1 VAQGSV
7 KWFNQDK
14 GYGFIAPDDGSADVF
29 VHHSAIETTGYRT
42 LEENERVEYSA
53 VRGAKGPQ
61 AEHVLSLG
69 RYTPPSVPDAQPF
82 GPEQRADAPS
92 IPAAEP
98 FKPGPRADVLLPG
111 TPLEAG
117 DPNVI
122 GEYKLLRRLG
132 QGTMGT
138 VYLAHSPGG
147 GKVALKVVR
156 PEWAHDENFL
166 RRFSQ
171 EAKHASRVDATYTA
185 NVVAVSTDSTHPYM
199 ATEFIDGPTLEDEVN
214 QNGPLS
220 PSGAKA
226 VAIGTAAALIA
237 IHDAGIVH
245 RDLKPSNVM
254 LSRFGPRV
262 IDFGIARSLGS
273 TTRLTQVGGRVGAPA
288 YMSPE
293 QWEDAEITPAT
304 DVFSWAG
311 TMVYAVT
318 GHQPFGGPDTHY
330 MALFRQALEGQPNL
344 AGVPAEL
351 RGILEAAFT
360 KEATQRPTARH
371 LLALL
376 TGSRVVGDPGPLAD
390 RAIRESA
397 DALP

>member
-1 VAQGSV
+1 MAQGTV

-29 VHHSAIETTGYRT
+29 VHFSAIESDGYRT
-42 LEENERVEYSA
+42 LEDNERVEYSA

-61 AEHVLSLG
+61 AEHVRSIG
-69 RYTPPSVPDAQPF
+69 RYTPAPVPDTQPF
-82 GPEQRADAPS
+82 GPGQ
-92 IPAAEP
+92 
-98 FKPGPRADVLLPG
+98 RADVLLPG

-122 GEYKLLRRLG
+122 GEYKPLRRLG

-138 VYLAHSPGG
+138 VYLAHGPDG

-185 NVVAVSTDSTHPYM
+185 KVVAVSTDSTYPYL

-293 QWEDAEITPAT
+293 QWEDAELTPAT

-311 TMVYAVT
+311 TMVYAAT
-318 GHQPFGGPDTHY
+318 GHQPFGGPDTHII
-330 MALFRQALEGQPNL
+330 ALYRQVLEGQPNL
-344 AGVPAEL
+344 ADVPAEL
-351 RGILEAAFT
+351 RGILETAFT
-360 KEATQRPTARH
+360 KEATPRPTARQ

-390 RAIRESA
+390 RAIRGTA
-397 DALP
+397 DAIP